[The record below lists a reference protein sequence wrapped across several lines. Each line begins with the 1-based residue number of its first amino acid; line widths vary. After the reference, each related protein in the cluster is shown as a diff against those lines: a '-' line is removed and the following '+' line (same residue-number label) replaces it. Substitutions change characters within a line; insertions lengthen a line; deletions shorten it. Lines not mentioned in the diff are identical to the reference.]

1 MTDFTDVATD
11 IARFAEIFT
20 RANTAISALA
30 GCEAINT
37 NLQAQINGLR
47 EELHHAN
54 EAIVAER
61 KRGDEAAQI
70 IEHLT
75 NNLSSAKD
83 ETRCL
88 TSELDEACSKLEI
101 VTSERNDADYQR
113 GCLQDDL
120 TSVVSERD
128 ALRSERDDYGFK
140 HMQAVDELS
149 SYRARVDQVMANVV
163 ASLNELRSPAPAP
176 EHMPV
181 AVNW

>member
-37 NLQAQINGLR
+37 DLQAQINGLR
-47 EELHHAN
+47 EELHHAS
-54 EAIVAER
+54 EAIAADR
-61 KRGDEAAQI
+61 KRGDEAEQTL
-70 IEHLT
+70 EPLT

-83 ETRCL
+83 ETRRL
-88 TSELDEACSKLEI
+88 TSELDEVRSKLEI

-113 GCLQDDL
+113 GCLQDDF
-120 TSVVSERD
+120 TRAVSERD
-128 ALRSERDDYGFK
+128 ALRSERDDYGIR
-140 HMQAVDELS
+140 HMQAVDELAT
-149 SYRARVDQVMANVV
+149 YRTRVDQVVADVV
-163 ASLNELRSPAPAP
+163 ASLYELRWPAPAP